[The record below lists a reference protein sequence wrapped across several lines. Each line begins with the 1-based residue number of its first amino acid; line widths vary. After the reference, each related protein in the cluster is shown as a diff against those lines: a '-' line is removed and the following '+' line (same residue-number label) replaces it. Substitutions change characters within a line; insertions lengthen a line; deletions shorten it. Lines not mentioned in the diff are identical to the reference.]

1 MSKIRHEWYQTDKE
15 VVLSVFIRNVNENDM
30 SLDLQP
36 TSVSLNVKVATGS
49 DLAFDLD
56 PLSHEI
62 DPKQSSVRVLQPKIE
77 LKLVKKDIGVKWNK
91 IEGQD
96 RGVPGQIASTSS
108 TSAASASH
116 AYPSSAKKRTNWDQ
130 LVRESAQEDEQQGKS
145 KDPNGG
151 GDAALNELFQKL
163 YADATD
169 DQRRA
174 MIKSY
179 QESNGTSLSTNWD
192 EVKKKTVET
201 RPPDSMVAKKWG

>member
-1 MSKIRHEWYQTDKE
+1 MSKIRHEWYQTDTD

-30 SLDLQP
+30 TLDLQP
-36 TSVSLNVKVATGS
+36 TSLSLNVKLATGS

-62 DPKQSSVRVLQPKIE
+62 DPKASSVRVLQPKIE
-77 LKLVKKDIGVKWNK
+77 VKLAKKQVGVKWNK

-96 RGVPGQIASTSS
+96 EGVSGQLASSNSS
-108 TSAASASH
+108 SNAH

-130 LVRESAQEDEQQGKS
+130 VVKESTEEDEMAGKA

-192 EVKKKTVET
+192 EVKKETVKTM
-201 RPPDSMVAKKWG
+201 PPDSMIAKKWGE